1 MFSSARLRARNA
13 HGRREG
19 LIPWVCDLLPSR
31 ILSAIN
37 FNIDGVVCAGYD
49 GNGPLQAASCLQVS
63 SKVLE

>member
-1 MFSSARLRARNA
+1 MS
-13 HGRREG
+13 GRGG